1 MGKLFLK
8 GNEAVAEAAVRG
20 GCRFFAGYPITPQN
34 EIPEYLSKRLPEVGG
49 VFVQGESELASIN
62 MVIGASFGGTR
73 AMTSSSGPGLSLMSE
88 GLSTLAATPFPAV
101 ILNVMRGG
109 PGTGAIQGA
118 QMDYLQ
124 ATKAPG
130 HGGFRLLTYAPSTIQ
145 EAVDLVYKAFDKAW
159 EYKAPTLM
167 LMDGCI
173 GSLMEPVELPP
184 MKEVQREEYPL
195 YTSPYLNPGNPR
207 RRCSATMITNEHDHE
222 QWNRVQAQRYATIE
236 ANELLVEEYMIE
248 DAEYVIVAYGTS
260 ARVARSSVRQM
271 REKGVKVGLIRP
283 VTVWPF
289 PYASLKKLDEK
300 QVKGILCLELSIPAL
315 MVEDV
320 ERGVQGRIPIAI
332 YGRSAGIIFSSEEVT
347 EQMEAHMGADWK

>member
-1 MGKLFLK
+1 MSKLFLK

-49 VFVQGESELASIN
+49 AFVQGESELASIN
-62 MVIGASFGGTR
+62 MVIGASYIGTR
-73 AMTSSSGPGLSLMSE
+73 AMTSSSGPGLSLMAE

-130 HGGFRLLTYAPSTIQ
+130 HGGFRMLAYAPSTIQ

-159 EYKAPTLM
+159 EYKAPTLL

-184 MKEVQREEYPL
+184 MRDVKREEYPL
-195 YTSPYLNPGNPR
+195 YTSPHLNPGNPK
-207 RRCSATMITNEHDHE
+207 RRCSATMITNERDHE
-222 QWNRVQAQRYATIE
+222 EWNRVQAARYETI
-236 ANELLVEEYMIE
+236 AKNELQVEEYMLE

-260 ARVARSSVRQM
+260 ARVAKSTIRQL
-271 REKGVKVGLIRP
+271 RGKGLRVGLIRP
-283 VTVWPF
+283 ITVWPF
-289 PYASLKKLDEK
+289 PYESLKKLDETK
-300 QVKGILCLELSIPAL
+300 VKGILCLELSIPAL

-320 ERGVQGRIPIAI
+320 DHGVQGRIPIAT
-332 YGRSAGIIFSSEEVT
+332 YGRSAGIVFSSEEVA
-347 EQMEAHMGADWK
+347 EQLESHIDTDWK

>member
-1 MGKLFLK
+1 MSKLFLK

-49 VFVQGESELASIN
+49 AFVQGESELASIN
-62 MVIGASFGGTR
+62 MVIGASYGGTR

-130 HGGFRLLTYAPSTIQ
+130 HGGFRMLAYAPSTIQ

-159 EYKAPTLM
+159 EYKAPTLV

-184 MKEVQREEYPL
+184 MKDVQREEYPI
-195 YTSPYLNPGNPR
+195 YTSPLMNPYNTK
-207 RRCSATMITNEHDHE
+207 RRCSATMITDEREQE
-222 QWNRVQAQRYATIE
+222 QWNKVQAARYATIAE
-236 ANELLVEEYMIE
+236 KEVQVEEYMME

-260 ARVARSSVRQM
+260 ARVAKSTIRQL
-271 REKGVKVGLIRP
+271 RDKGIKAGLIRP
-283 VTVWPF
+283 ITVWPF
-289 PYASLKKLDEK
+289 PYDSLKKLDEK

-315 MVEDV
+315 MVEDI
-320 ERGVQGRIPIAI
+320 ERGVQGRIPIAT
-332 YGRSAGIIFSSEEVT
+332 YGRSAGIVFSSEEVE
-347 EQMEAHMGADWK
+347 EQMMLHIEQDWK

>member
-1 MGKLFLK
+1 MSKLFLK
-8 GNEAVAEAAVRG
+8 GNEAVAEAAIRG

-49 VFVQGESELASIN
+49 AFVQGESELASIN

-130 HGGFRLLTYAPSTIQ
+130 HGGFRMLAYAPSTIQ

-159 EYKAPTLM
+159 EYKAPTLV

-184 MKEVQREEYPL
+184 MRDVQREEYPL
-195 YTSPYLNPGNPR
+195 YTSPHLNPGNPK
-207 RRCSATMITNEHDHE
+207 RRCSATMITNEMDQE
-222 QWNRVQAQRYATIE
+222 QWNRVQAERYATI
-236 ANELLVEEYMIE
+236 AKNELQVEEYMVD

-260 ARVARSSVRQM
+260 ARVAKSSIRQL
-271 REKGVKVGLIRP
+271 REKGIKAGLIRP
-283 VTVWPF
+283 ITVWPF
-289 PYASLKKLDEK
+289 PYESLQKLDET

-320 ERGVQGRIPIAI
+320 ERGVQGRIPIAT
-332 YGRSAGIIFSSEEVT
+332 YGRSAGIVFSSEEVA
-347 EQMEAHMGADWK
+347 EQMESHIGTDWK